1 MLDFIGMK
9 QVCNNMFLFSDK
21 NIGFTMKKVILE
33 DIKKIDKNE
42 RKKEI
47 WIESCEKSS
56 SILKKIV
63 FLISFIITKIVR
75 THETVGFM
83 SSFFVLKYI

>member
-33 DIKKIDKNE
+33 DIKKI
-42 RKKEI
+42 
-47 WIESCEKSS
+47 
-56 SILKKIV
+56 V